1 VNLALK
7 KVGLNTSLKP
17 CAALDKTPSK
27 RQPTVH
33 AILSVSSL
41 NSELIPMKILSFNEH
56 AAGTQPSVISIP
68 NDADPR
74 TVSLDGVTRIDL
86 HFPKFT
92 DGRAY
97 SQAFL
102 LRRRLGFK
110 GEIRATGDVLIDQL
124 VSMARTG
131 FDVAVL
137 REGLDASAAQR
148 QFDRFP
154 AYYQGSAVDTQPL
167 FAKAVA

>member
-1 VNLALK
+1 
-7 KVGLNTSLKP
+7 
-17 CAALDKTPSK
+17 
-27 RQPTVH
+27 
-33 AILSVSSL
+33 
-41 NSELIPMKILSFNEH
+41 MKILSFKDH
-56 AAGTQPSVISIP
+56 TAGADASVISIS
-68 NDADPR
+68 NDTDPR
-74 TVSLDGVTRIDL
+74 SVSLEGIKRIDL

-124 VSMARTG
+124 VAMARTG

-137 REGLDASAAQR
+137 RDGLEASAAQR

-154 AYYQGSAVDTQPL
+154 AFYQGSAVDTQPL
-167 FAKAVA
+167 FAKAAA

>member
-1 VNLALK
+1 
-7 KVGLNTSLKP
+7 
-17 CAALDKTPSK
+17 
-27 RQPTVH
+27 
-33 AILSVSSL
+33 
-41 NSELIPMKILSFNEH
+41 MKILSFNDH
-56 AAGTQPSVISIP
+56 ASAIDDSVIRLD
-68 NDADPR
+68 NDVDPR
-74 TVSLDGVTRIDL
+74 TVSLEGVKRIDL
-86 HFPKFT
+86 NFPKFT

-102 LRRRLGFK
+102 LRRRMGFQ

-124 VSMARTG
+124 VAMARTG

-137 REGLDASAAQR
+137 RQGLDASAAQR

-154 AYYQGSAVDTQPL
+154 AFYQGSAVETQPL

>member
-1 VNLALK
+1 
-7 KVGLNTSLKP
+7 
-17 CAALDKTPSK
+17 
-27 RQPTVH
+27 
-33 AILSVSSL
+33 
-41 NSELIPMKILSFNEH
+41 MKILSFHEH
-56 AAGTQPSVISIP
+56 LPGTDASIISLA

-74 TVSLDGVTRIDL
+74 AVSLDGVKRIDL

-102 LRRRLGFK
+102 LRRRLGFQ

-124 VSMARTG
+124 VAMARTG

-154 AYYQGSAVDTQPL
+154 AFYQGSAVDTQPL
-167 FAKAVA
+167 FAKAAA

>member
-1 VNLALK
+1 
-7 KVGLNTSLKP
+7 
-17 CAALDKTPSK
+17 
-27 RQPTVH
+27 
-33 AILSVSSL
+33 
-41 NSELIPMKILSFNEH
+41 MKILSFTEH
-56 AAGTQPSVISIP
+56 NAIASDPSVISMA

-74 TVSLDGVTRIDL
+74 SLSLEGVHRIDL

-148 QFDRFP
+148 QLDRFP
-154 AYYQGSAVDTQPL
+154 SFYQGSAVDTQPL
-167 FAKAVA
+167 FAKVAA